1 MNKKI
6 VTGLCSFALMAFL
19 AVAWPTYAQNQNHS
33 TEPGTTAQQSDQA
46 QSVSGTIASL
56 GRNSFTLTV
65 NPSSATEPG
74 HSFRQ
79 QTSSRSMTF
88 MINKNTT
95 VDGKLKVGANAD
107 VTYREENG
115 NNVAISVRVMS

>member
-6 VTGLCSFALMAFL
+6 ITGICSFALMAFL
-19 AVAWPTYAQNQNHS
+19 AVAWPTFAQNQNHS
-33 TEPGTTAQQSDQA
+33 TEPGTTAQQNDTA

-65 NPSSATEPG
+65 NPSNTTTPG
-74 HSFRQ
+74 QKFQ
-79 QTSSRSMTF
+79 QQGSSHSMTF
-88 MINKNTT
+88 MIDKNTT

-115 NNVAISVRVMS
+115 NNVAISVRVLS